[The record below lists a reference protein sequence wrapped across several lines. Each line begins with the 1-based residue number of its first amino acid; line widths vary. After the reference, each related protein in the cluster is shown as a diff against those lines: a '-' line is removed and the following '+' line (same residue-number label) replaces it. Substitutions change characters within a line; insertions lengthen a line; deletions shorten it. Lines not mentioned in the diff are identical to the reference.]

1 MGYVTARDLDDPL
14 ALLATVSGTLTVR
27 ARELGVEP
35 PVAVRALPA

>member
-1 MGYVTARDLDDPL
+1 LGYVTARDLDDPL

-27 ARELGVEP
+27 AHELGVEP